1 MSNDAKFELK
11 ELFVDR
17 RWLMFESKKGSGVI
31 FTVKFLFD
39 QPPEGKRA
47 NEVKVQFDGV
57 TQELQVGEAIIRKA
71 YKKIWIDPASGN
83 ALIDV
88 EVIPLTKGD

>member
-1 MSNDAKFELK
+1 MSTDKFELK

-88 EVIPLTKGD
+88 EVIPLTRGE